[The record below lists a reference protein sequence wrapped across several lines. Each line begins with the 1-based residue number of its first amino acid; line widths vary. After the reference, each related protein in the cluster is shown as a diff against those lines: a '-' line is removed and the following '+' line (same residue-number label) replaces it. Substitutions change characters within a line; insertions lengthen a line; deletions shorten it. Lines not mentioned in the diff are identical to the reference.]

1 MTTYVMVAGAG
12 LGGWVW
18 HKVRR
23 LLEAE
28 GHSVR
33 TPSLTGEGD
42 RVHLLSA
49 SVDLETHVNDVTNLL
64 TYDDLSDVVLVGHS
78 YGGVV
83 ITGVADRVPDR
94 VAQLVYLDAPMGL
107 SHTEMFPPAADS
119 IQFPRKVVDGVELM
133 VFPSEDLVAFY
144 GISDPH
150 EVAWALER
158 MTPHPWR
165 ASKQKLVLRNR
176 TALGAVPRRHIVAAR
191 TVEMGAHAAL
201 PAEERQEGTYFE
213 IDGPHALMSTHPEAV
228 AALLTKNQKSNPA

>member
-23 LLEAE
+23 RLEAE
-28 GHSVR
+28 GHSVH

-94 VAQLVYLDAPMGL
+94 VARLVYLDAPMGL
-107 SHTEMFPPAADS
+107 SHTEMFPPAADPH
-119 IQFPRKVVDGVELM
+119 QFPRKVVDGVELM

-144 GISDPH
+144 GITDPQ
-150 EVAWALER
+150 EAAWTLER

-165 ASKQKLVLRNR
+165 ASEQRLVLRDRN
-176 TALGAVPRRHIVAAR
+176 ALDAVPRRHIVAAR
-191 TVEMGAHAAL
+191 TAEMGAHAGL
-201 PAEERQEGTYFE
+201 PPEERREGRYFQ
-213 IDGPHALMSTHPEAV
+213 IDGPHALMVTHPEAV
-228 AALLTKNQKSNPA
+228 AALVSKDQ